1 MYLVWWW
8 GYKILFSQ
16 YHHAFSMVK
25 FYSEKLKSLIVLCV
39 LWSLKLVLSR
49 MATKLP
55 FLVLFWFL
63 CSGNATNLFVGSS
76 YSSCWTT
83 KMLILIWRLLVGNVR
98 LLNSKPTLQWKI
110 QKRED
115 SNQGSY
121 MITLSLEILTSKFS
135 NFGHFFHSFH
145 FQIFVDEEVDERL
158 LWQKV
163 QPICQQLDEASVSQQ
178 NLKSWWKNC
187 WLKSYF

>member
-1 MYLVWWW
+1 
-8 GYKILFSQ
+8 
-16 YHHAFSMVK
+16 MVK
-25 FYSEKLKSLIVLCV
+25 FYSEKLKFSIFLCV

-83 KMLILIWRLLVGNVR
+83 KMLVLIWRLLVGNVR

-121 MITLSLEILTSKFS
+121 MITLSLEFLTSKFS
-135 NFGHFFHSFH
+135 NFGHFFKYLLMRKLMRGCSDKKCNQFVSSWMRHRFHSK
-145 FQIFVDEEVDERL
+145 I
-158 LWQKV
+158 
-163 QPICQQLDEASVSQQ
+163 
-178 NLKSWWKNC
+178 
-187 WLKSYF
+187 